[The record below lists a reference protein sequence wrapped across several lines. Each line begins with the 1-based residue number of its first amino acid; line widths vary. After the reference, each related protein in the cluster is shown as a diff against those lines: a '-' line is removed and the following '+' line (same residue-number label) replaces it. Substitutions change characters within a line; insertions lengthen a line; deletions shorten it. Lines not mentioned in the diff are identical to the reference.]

1 MGGPTES
8 DPRTVG
14 QSAGK
19 VERGVSAGR
28 SRPHIPGK
36 VTNVGNDVPRVPEGV
51 RIDGGRSFTL
61 RLTQAALRLLMRW
74 LARGGL
80 QVRGLEMV
88 PEAGPI
94 LVCSN
99 HLSNLDPLV
108 FGAVF
113 PRVMHAMAKVEMFSN
128 PVLRAYLRRCN
139 CFPVRR
145 GAPDRQALR
154 AAELVLGSGGTL
166 VLFPEGHR
174 GDGSNLQAF
183 EPGVGYIAMRSR
195 AVVLPC
201 ALWGTEQA
209 LPKGRLIPRRARIHL
224 TIGRPFQPQGA
235 SPAEMSEEIRQR
247 VAELLPDT
255 YR

>member
-1 MGGPTES
+1 MAPS
-8 DPRTVG
+8 
-14 QSAGK
+14 
-19 VERGVSAGR
+19 VEV
-28 SRPHIPGK
+28 
-36 VTNVGNDVPRVPEGV
+36 DVARVPEGV
-51 RIDGGRSFTL
+51 RTDGGRSFTL
-61 RLTQAALRLLMRW
+61 RLTQAALRGLMRW
-74 LARGGL
+74 LARDGL
-80 QVRGLEMV
+80 DVQGLELV

-108 FGAVF
+108 LGAVF

-128 PVLRAYLRRCN
+128 PLLRAYLLSCN

-145 GAPDRQALR
+145 GAPDRKALR
-154 AAELVLGSGGTL
+154 AAALVLQSGGAL

-174 GDGSNLQAF
+174 GDGSNLQGF

-195 AVVLPC
+195 ALVVPC

-235 SPAEMSEEIRQR
+235 SPEEVSEEIRQR

>member
-1 MGGPTES
+1 MNQASES
-8 DPRTVG
+8 DRRTAG
-14 QSAGK
+14 QSAG
-19 VERGVSAGR
+19 EAGEGLGVGLASPPA
-28 SRPHIPGK
+28 SQMAPS
-36 VTNVGNDVPRVPEGV
+36 VGMDVARIPEGV
-51 RIDGGRSFTL
+51 RTDGGRSFTL
-61 RLTQAALRLLMRW
+61 RLTQAALRGLMRW
-74 LARGGL
+74 LARDGL
-80 QVRGLEMV
+80 DVQGLELV

-108 FGAVF
+108 LGAVF

-128 PVLRAYLRRCN
+128 PLLRAYLLSCN

-145 GAPDRQALR
+145 GAPDRKALR
-154 AAELVLGSGGTL
+154 AAALVLQSGGAL

-174 GDGSNLQAF
+174 GDGSNLQGF

-195 AVVLPC
+195 ALVVPC

-235 SPAEMSEEIRQR
+235 SPEEVSEEIRQR

>member
-1 MGGPTES
+1 MG
-8 DPRTVG
+8 VG
-14 QSAGK
+14 LASPPASQMAPS
-19 VERGVSAGR
+19 VEV
-28 SRPHIPGK
+28 
-36 VTNVGNDVPRVPEGV
+36 DVARVPEGV
-51 RIDGGRSFTL
+51 RTDGGRSFTL
-61 RLTQAALRLLMRW
+61 RLTQAALRGLMRW
-74 LARGGL
+74 LARDGL
-80 QVRGLEMV
+80 DVQGLELV

-108 FGAVF
+108 LGAVF

-128 PVLRAYLRRCN
+128 PLLRAYLLSCN

-145 GAPDRQALR
+145 GAPDRKALR
-154 AAELVLGSGGTL
+154 AAALVLQSGGAL

-174 GDGSNLQAF
+174 GDGSNLQGF

-195 AVVLPC
+195 ALVVPC

-235 SPAEMSEEIRQR
+235 SPEEVSEEIRQR